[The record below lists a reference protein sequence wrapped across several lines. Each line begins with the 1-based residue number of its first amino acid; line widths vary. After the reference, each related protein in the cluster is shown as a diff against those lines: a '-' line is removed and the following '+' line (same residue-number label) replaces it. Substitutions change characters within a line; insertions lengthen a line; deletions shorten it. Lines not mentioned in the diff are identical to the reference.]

1 MTVTGPNLSSRF
13 AWFTAILC
21 LTALCAQAADYLPPA
36 NGAWATRTPAKA
48 GFDAAKL
55 KEAIDFAI
63 AQESPAPRDLGL
75 AMALNFARE
84 PYDGQIGPLSPR
96 GAPTGLIIRHGYVVA
111 QWGEPDRADMTFSVT
126 KSFLSTLVG
135 IALERGM
142 IRDVNDP
149 VRGYVPSGYFESDHN
164 RPITWNQMLR
174 QTSNWQGTLWGK
186 PDWADRP
193 IGDNA
198 LAWPTLPVAAPGAA
212 WKYNDV
218 RVNLLALAA
227 LYVWK
232 QPLPEV
238 LKREVMDPIGASATW
253 HWEGYENSWVEVDGK
268 RMQSVPGGGHWG
280 GGMFI
285 SAWDQARFG
294 LLTLHRGKWGTRAV
308 YSQKW
313 YDFASTPTDVQ
324 PTYGVMN
331 WFLNTERKPVPAAP
345 ADVIMHLGNGTNMIY
360 VDPDHD
366 LVAVVRWIRDDQR
379 PEFIARLL
387 AALK

>member
-1 MTVTGPNLSSRF
+1 MKKHSSSAAICTVIIASLF
-13 AWFTAILC
+13 AYQ
-21 LTALCAQAADYLPPA
+21 ALAADYVPA
-36 NGAWATRTPAKA
+36 AGAEWATQSPEKA
-48 GFDAAKL
+48 GFDAVKL
-55 KEAIDFAI
+55 QATVDFAI

-84 PYDGQIGPLSPR
+84 PYDAQIGPTKPR
-96 GAPTGLIIRHGYVVA
+96 GAPTGLVIRHGYLVTK
-111 QWGEPDRADMTFSVT
+111 WGEPERADMTFSVT

-135 IALERGM
+135 IALERGK
-142 IRDVNDP
+142 IRSVDDE
-149 VRGYVPSGYFESDHN
+149 VRGYVPTGPFESEHN
-164 RPITWNQMLR
+164 RPITWNQLLR
-174 QTSNWQGTLWGK
+174 QTSNWQGTLWAK

-193 IGDNA
+193 TGDNP

-212 WKYNDV
+212 WEYNDV

-232 QPLPEV
+232 EPLPQV
-238 LKREVMDPIGASATW
+238 LKREVMDPIGASNSW
-253 HWEGYENSWVEVDGK
+253 HWEGYENSWVEIDGK

-294 LLTLHRGKWGTRAV
+294 LLCLRRGKWGAREI
-308 YSQKW
+308 YSEKW
-313 YDFASTPTDVQ
+313 YRFASTPTNVQ

-345 ADVIMHLGNGTNMIY
+345 ENVIMHLGNGANMIY

-366 LVAVVRWIRDDQR
+366 LVAVVRWIKDDQR

-387 AALK
+387 AALR

>member
-1 MTVTGPNLSSRF
+1 MKVTSAGCRRF
-13 AWFTAILC
+13 LVVAVLC
-21 LTALCAQAADYLPPA
+21 LVTWSAQAAEYLPPT
-36 NGAWATRTPAKA
+36 GSGWAVQSPKQA
-48 GFDAAKL
+48 GFDPAKL
-55 KEAIDFAI
+55 QAAVDFAI

-84 PYDGQIGPLSPR
+84 PYDAQIGPTEPR
-96 GAPTGLIIRHGYVVA
+96 GAPTGLIIRHGYLVTK
-111 QWGEPDRADMTFSVT
+111 WGEPDRADMTFSVT

-135 IALERGM
+135 IALDREL
-142 IRDVNDP
+142 IRNADDP
-149 VRGYVPSGYFESDHN
+149 VRNYVPAGPFESEHN
-164 RPITWNQMLR
+164 RPITWNQLLR

-193 IGDNA
+193 SGDDP

-212 WKYNDV
+212 WEYNDV

-227 LYVWK
+227 LQVWK

-238 LKREVMDPIGASATW
+238 LKREVMDPIGASDSW
-253 HWEGYENSWVEVDGK
+253 HWEGYENSWVEIDGK
-268 RMQSVPGGGHWG
+268 RMHSVPGGGHWG

-294 LLTLHRGKWGTRAV
+294 LLCLHRGKWGTRQI
-308 YSQKW
+308 YSEKW
-313 YDFASTPTDVQ
+313 QRFASTPTDVQ

-331 WFLNTERKPVPAAP
+331 WFLNTGRKPVPAAP
-345 ADVIMHLGNGTNMIY
+345 ADVIMHLGNGANMIY
-360 VDPDHD
+360 VDPQHD
-366 LVAVVRWIRDDQR
+366 LVVVVRWIKDDQR

-387 AALK
+387 AALR

>member
-1 MTVTGPNLSSRF
+1 MS
-13 AWFTAILC
+13 TATRA
-21 LTALCAQAADYLPPA
+21 LTAVLFALVLGLSNVCAQAKDYLPPA
-36 NGAWATRTPAKA
+36 GAAWAKQTPEKA
-48 GFDAAKL
+48 GFDPAKL
-55 KEAIDFAI
+55 QAAIDFAI
-63 AQESPAPRDLGL
+63 AQETPAPRDLGL

-84 PYDGQIGPLSPR
+84 PYDTQIGPLAPR
-96 GAPTGLIIRHGYVVA
+96 GAPTGLVIRHGYLVA

-149 VRGYVPSGYFESDHN
+149 VRGYMPSGPFEPEHN

-174 QTSNWQGTLWGK
+174 QTSNWQGTLWDK

-193 IGDNA
+193 TGNDP
-198 LAWPTLPVAAPGAA
+198 LAWPTLPVPAPGAA
-212 WKYNDV
+212 WEYNDV

-227 LYVWK
+227 LHVWK

-238 LKREVMDPIGASATW
+238 LKREVMDPIGASTTW
-253 HWEGYENSWVEVDGK
+253 HWEGYVNSWVQIDGK

-294 LLTLHRGKWGTRAV
+294 LLCLHHGKWGQREI
-308 YSQKW
+308 YSEKW
-313 YDFASTPTDVQ
+313 YRFASTPTDVQ

-331 WFLNTERKPVPAAP
+331 WFLNTDRKPVPAAP
-345 ADVIMHLGNGTNMIY
+345 ADVIMHLGNGANMIY
-360 VDPDHD
+360 VDPEHD
-366 LVAVVRWIRDDQR
+366 LVAVVRWIKDDQR

-387 AALK
+387 AALR